1 MYMLGKLTHSTCIY
15 PYKGTVIIPNCIRS
29 QSWFLNEYQLYI
41 YSRFVAAAIL
51 TSLKLWKNCL
61 LLLFVGIKY
70 LYPHARQK
78 KITLLMAEY
87 LHKKPRVSYIHR
99 QDRAPT

>member
-1 MYMLGKLTHSTCIY
+1 MYMLGKLTHSMCTY

-29 QSWFLNEYQLYI
+29 QSWFLNEHQLYI
-41 YSRFVAAAIL
+41 YSRFVAAAVL
-51 TSLKLWKNCL
+51 TTEIMEELSPPSFCGHKISISSCK
-61 LLLFVGIKY
+61 
-70 LYPHARQK
+70 AK
-78 KITLLMAEY
+78 KIALLMAEY